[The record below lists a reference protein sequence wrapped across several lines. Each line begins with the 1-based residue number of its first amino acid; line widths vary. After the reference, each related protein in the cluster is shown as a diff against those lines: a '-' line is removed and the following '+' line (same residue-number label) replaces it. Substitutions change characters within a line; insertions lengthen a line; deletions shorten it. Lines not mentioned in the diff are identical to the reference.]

1 MFRVTIEEVIRIDD
15 EKDYKG
21 YRHHYEEIYQQ
32 TVVDLN
38 VKDIISAVNR
48 RTADEE
54 RDLFKASHRMVSHS
68 EGGAQDPLR

>member
-1 MFRVTIEEVIRIDD
+1 MFRVTIEEVVRTPND
-15 EKDYKG
+15 KSHKG
-21 YRHHYEEIYQQ
+21 YDVYHGDIYQQ